1 MVSNVEP
8 GTVTWET
15 NLPKRQDGLI
25 NKKGEMVLEMKYDM
39 CYEDIT
45 SYCEEYSAYV
55 AVEDDYDR
63 LIYLNNE
70 TGEIILDRIRE

>member
-1 MVSNVEP
+1 
-8 GTVTWET
+8 
-15 NLPKRQDGLI
+15 
-25 NKKGEMVLEMKYDM
+25 MVLEMKYDM
-39 CYEDIT
+39 CDEDIM